1 MHDHNK
7 NKRLSSSTIVLIYAL
22 FAAIWIAASDKLLAL
37 IISDHEMMTVLS
49 IGKGFLFV
57 AITSLALYLLLNL
70 YEKRSNL
77 PAPNLSNE
85 KNASRRLALLFV
97 SQIILMPL
105 IPAVLYEWQ
114 GQQVKKTT
122 KNDLTAFSKVK
133 KERIQNWLNE
143 RYSDAIMLQHN
154 ASFLQAVSLINL
166 GGSIHSS
173 PIDLPIQLLL
183 NNKSY
188 QAASI
193 LNKAGDLVGIFGH
206 LPVHRFLM
214 PETKIKSPLLQNAHL
229 QSDITTQWY
238 WNENKELYL
247 DIKVPLHDPRTQ
259 DFIGTLVLTQ
269 NLLTQLL
276 PHIQNWPSNTETGVI
291 YLLQVHNDRLSF
303 IKVPAN
309 DGIHATN
316 VERFLNTDMSEL
328 VNRIITNKD
337 GFYEG
342 LDFNNQD
349 IFASYESIDNSGWYI
364 LVQQEQS
371 ELFAPLYTLIK
382 LVVLIVF
389 FGGLMMLF
397 LINLLWRQQLY
408 SNRLELQHQTDEK
421 DRLLRYFFELPLFGM
436 AITHA
441 GNGRWIRFNEQLA
454 QMLGYSSDELIN
466 IDLRALTPESDRIA
480 DQRELEQLENGQSNG
495 FQREKQLRHKNGHFI
510 DVYVDTRCVRTPDKK
525 VAFIIS
531 VIEDIS
537 TRKANEVLLE
547 RQRNLYDMLSL
558 TNQAII
564 RFKHKDT
571 LLRHICQIAVEH
583 GKFLFAWFGAYDEE
597 NEHIK
602 IIHTFGRDNG
612 FTDWIISENEKQ
624 PDLIRN
630 TPAMHALKSGENLIV
645 NNIQQQATISRLHLK
660 AQEAGIASSAYFI
673 IREQGKIIGSFNVYA
688 SSDNFFIPEITNTL
702 SDMANDISFALD
714 NLRKDRK
721 LLQNEE
727 RFRAAIMNSPAPTV
741 IYTQTGKGLT
751 INKRWTE
758 LTGYT
763 LEDLPNRSVWM
774 EVAEPLDQNNP
785 WLIQDHGPTII
796 EPVYAGEY
804 RVHCKDGSVRYWDML
819 TSPLSVD
826 DNGERLLV
834 TMAND
839 VTERRT
845 AEEALK
851 QSEKLF
857 HTLATFV
864 PVGIFRLNKETKPV
878 YVNEAGENLLNW
890 SIGIED
896 EWYSSLHHQDLV
908 IFKQQ
913 WLQHLIAGHQVEL
926 PCRIQ
931 RDTDNVISYRW
942 VVMSAKPE
950 RDEQQNITG
959 YIGSITDISS
969 QKENEL
975 ILNQAAT
982 VFENT
987 QEGILITDMQ
997 GKIVRANPAT
1007 IRLFGYQP
1015 SELIDQPTT
1024 ILQLPGEDLS
1034 LNETIVKALNTF
1046 GYWRGEVTCMKKD
1059 KTTVPLLA
1067 SVNTVKDDQQN
1078 NINFVIVYSDISKL
1092 KETEQQLS
1100 FLAHHDSLT
1109 RLPNRAY
1116 LAIKL
1121 ASAIEY
1127 AHLQNQKI
1135 ALLILD
1141 LDRFKNVNDSF
1152 GHPIGDALLEEVANR
1167 FRSIQR
1173 ESDSI
1178 FRLGGDE
1185 FTILMENTTDK
1196 TTINQYADDIIN
1208 LLKAPFRLP
1217 NGKDVVIGTSIGI
1230 SLYPENG
1237 TTPEELLQQA
1247 DAAMYSAKSS
1257 GRSCYRYFSQDL
1269 TFAVTQRLDLE
1280 IRLRRAIENQEFLI
1294 YLQPQ
1299 YDMASNR
1306 IIGAE
1311 ALVRWHDPE
1320 NGMIPPNLF
1329 IPTAEETGL
1338 IKQIGEWVL
1347 NETCK
1352 VGAKWLEEGL
1362 PPINLAV
1369 NVSSVQFQYSN
1380 ILHVVE
1386 AALTETEFPATLLEL
1401 EITESALMSYE
1412 NEAETLL
1419 SELRKFGVRIAM
1431 DDFGTG
1437 YSSLAYLKRLPLDVL
1452 KIDKSFVDDIP
1463 DKLDDMEIAA
1473 TIIGMAKTLG
1483 LSVLAEGVE
1492 TQEQLDFLKF
1502 QGCDYYQG
1510 YLMHPPLP
1518 IEKFEMLLRQQPTKP
1533 QRFLKGEHYEEP

>member
-1 MHDHNK
+1 MRDNNNMHF
-7 NKRLSSSTIVLIYAL
+7 SSLTIVLIYAL
-22 FAAIWIAASDKLLAL
+22 FAVIWIAASDKLLAL
-37 IISDHEMMTVLS
+37 VISDHEMMTVLS
-49 IGKGFLFV
+49 IGKGFLFIV
-57 AITSLALYLLLNL
+57 ITSLALYLLLNF
-70 YEKRSNL
+70 YEKKTSHANQNIYSDKL
-77 PAPNLSNE
+77 
-85 KNASRRLALLFV
+85 ASRRLALLFA

-114 GQQVKKTT
+114 GQQVKKTALS
-122 KNDLTAFSKVK
+122 DLTAFSKVK
-133 KERIQNWLNE
+133 RERIQNWLNE

-154 ASFLQAVSLINL
+154 ESFLQAVSLINL
-166 GGSIHSS
+166 GGSIRST

-183 NNKSY
+183 NNKNY

-193 LNKAGDLVGIFGH
+193 LNNSGDLVGIYGH
-206 LPVHRFLM
+206 LPVHRFVM
-214 PETKIKSPLLQNAHL
+214 PETQIKSSMLVNANAKGN
-229 QSDITTQWY
+229 ITTQWY
-238 WNENKELYL
+238 WNENKQLYL
-247 DIKVPLHDPRTQ
+247 DIKVRLHDPRTN
-259 DFIGTLVLTQ
+259 DLIGTLILTQ

-276 PHIQNWPSNTETGVI
+276 PHIQNWPSNTATGVI
-291 YLLQVHNDRLSF
+291 YLLQAHDDRLSF
-303 IKVPAN
+303 IQVPAN

-316 VERFLNTDMSEL
+316 VERFLNDDMSEL
-328 VNRIITNKD
+328 VNKIIANKN

-342 LDFNNQD
+342 PDFNNQD
-349 IFASYESIDNSGWYI
+349 IFASYESIDHSGWYI
-364 LVQQEQS
+364 LVQQEQA

-382 LVVLIVF
+382 LVILIIF

-408 SNRLELQHQTDEK
+408 SNRLELQHKTDQK

-441 GNGRWIRFNEQLA
+441 GHGHWIRFNEQLA
-454 QMLGYSSDELIN
+454 QMLGYSSDELIH
-466 IDLRALTPESDRIA
+466 IDLRSLTPEHDRIA
-480 DQRELEQLENGQSNG
+480 DQDELKRLESGQSDG
-495 FQREKQLRHKNGHFI
+495 FQREKQLRHKDGHLI
-510 DVYVDTRCVRTPDKK
+510 DVNVDTRCVRTPDKK

-537 TRKANEVLLE
+537 TRKVNEGLLQ
-547 RQRNLYDMLSL
+547 RQRDLYNMLSL

-571 LLRHICQIAVEH
+571 LLRHVCQIAVEH
-583 GKFLFAWFGAYDEE
+583 GKFLFAWFGMYDEANE
-597 NEHIK
+597 NIEFF
-602 IIHTFGRDNG
+602 HTFGEDNG
-612 FTDWIISENEKQ
+612 FTAWISLEGKTQ
-624 PDLIRN
+624 PDLIRK
-630 TPAMHALKSGENLIV
+630 TAAMQALKSGENLII
-645 NNIQQQATISRLHLK
+645 NNFQQQATITRFHRK
-660 AQEAGIASSAYFI
+660 ALEAGIASSAYFI
-673 IREQGKIIGSFNVYA
+673 IREQGKIIGSFNFYA
-688 SSDNFFIPEITNTL
+688 GSADFFNSEIINTL
-702 SDMANDISFALD
+702 SDMAMDISFALD
-714 NLRKDRK
+714 NLRKDKK
-721 LLQNEE
+721 LFQSEE
-727 RFRAAIMNSPAPTV
+727 LFRTAIMNSPTPTV

-763 LEDLPNRSVWM
+763 LDDIPSRSVWIKM
-774 EVAEPLDQNNP
+774 AEPLDQNNP
-785 WLIQDHGPTII
+785 WIIQDQGPTIT

-804 RVHCKDGSVRYWDML
+804 RIHCKDGSIRYWDML

-839 VTERRT
+839 VTERRA

-851 QSEKLF
+851 QSEELF
-857 HTLATFV
+857 HTLATVV
-864 PVGIFRLNKETKPV
+864 PVGIFRLNKDREPV
-878 YVNEAGENLLNW
+878 YVNEAGEHLLNW
-890 SIGIED
+890 SIGAKH
-896 EWYSSLHHQDLV
+896 EWYSCIHSQDLA
-908 IFKQQ
+908 ILKDR
-913 WLQHLIAGHQVEL
+913 WLQDLIAGQQVEL

-931 RDTDNVISYRW
+931 RDTDDSTAYRW
-942 VVMSAKPE
+942 VVMSARPE

-975 ILNQAAT
+975 MLNQAAT

-997 GKIVRANPAT
+997 GKILRANPAT
-1007 IRLFGYQP
+1007 VQLFGYQP
-1015 SELIDQPTT
+1015 SELFNQAAA
-1024 ILQLPGEDLS
+1024 ILQLPDEDLS
-1034 LNETIVKALNTF
+1034 LNKKIVKALDTF
-1046 GYWRGEVTCMKKD
+1046 GYWRGEITCMKKD

-1067 SVNTVKDDQQN
+1067 SINTVKDDQQN
-1078 NINFVIVYSDISKL
+1078 YTNFVIVYSDISKL
-1092 KETEQQLS
+1092 KETERQLS

-1109 RLPNRAY
+1109 QLPNRAY

-1121 ASAIEY
+1121 ASAIEH
-1127 AHLQNQKI
+1127 ARLQNQKI

-1185 FTILMENTTDK
+1185 FTILMENTADK
-1196 TTINQYADDIIN
+1196 AIIDQYANDIIN
-1208 LLKAPFRLP
+1208 RLEAPFRLP

-1247 DAAMYSAKSS
+1247 DAAMYNAKSN
-1257 GRSCYRYFSQDL
+1257 GRSCYRYFSQEL
-1269 TFAVTQRLDLE
+1269 TFAVKQRLDLE

-1299 YDMASNR
+1299 YDMTSNR

-1311 ALVRWHDPE
+1311 ALIRWLDPE
-1320 NGMIPPNLF
+1320 NGILPPNLF

-1347 NETCK
+1347 YETCK
-1352 VGAKWLEEGL
+1352 LGARWLEEGL

-1386 AALTETEFPATLLEL
+1386 AVLAETQFPATLLEL

-1412 NEAETLL
+1412 NEAEILL
-1419 SELRKFGVRIAM
+1419 GELRKFGIRIAM

-1452 KIDKSFVDDIP
+1452 KIDKRFVDDIP
-1463 DKLDDMEIAA
+1463 DKSDDMEIAA
-1473 TIIGMAKTLG
+1473 AIVAMAKTLG

-1492 TQEQLDFLKF
+1492 TQEQLDFLKR
-1502 QGCDYYQG
+1502 QGCDSYQG

-1518 IEKFEMLLRQQPTKP
+1518 VEEFEAILRQQPTK
-1533 QRFLKGEHYEEP
+1533 